1 MNTIVRIQTPGL
13 LSFGQF
19 FKKKKKKKGELKKGQ
34 NKLQGFWFSTY
45 FFGYL

>member
-1 MNTIVRIQTPGL
+1 MNTIIRIQTPAL

-19 FKKKKKKKGELKKGQ
+19 FKKKTRFLKGQ
-34 NKLQGFWFSTY
+34 SKLQGFWFSTY

>member
-19 FKKKKKKKGELKKGQ
+19 FKKKKRELKKGQ
-34 NKLQGFWFSTY
+34 NNLQGFWFSTY

>member
-1 MNTIVRIQTPGL
+1 MNTIIRIQTPGL

-19 FKKKKKKKGELKKGQ
+19 FKKKKKIETQKGQ